1 MHKQWA
7 QRNGEAMQLLLRV
20 DEAAK
25 ALGVSR
31 SQVYVLIARG
41 ELDAVTIGR
50 SRRVPVDAVQ
60 AFIERLRHEDF
71 KDAC

>member
-1 MHKQWA
+1 MVDQEKE
-7 QRNGEAMQLLLRV
+7 NDVKLLLRV
-20 DEAAK
+20 DEAAE

-41 ELDAVTIGR
+41 QLDAVTIGR
-50 SRRVPVDAVQ
+50 SRRVPVEAVQ
-60 AFIERLRHEDF
+60 AFIERLSHEDF